1 MADENKRLIAPSNA
15 AWASP
20 ATAAPPLTPNTG
32 PSDGSRMHSAA
43 FRPSLRSA
51 CVTPTVTVDFP
62 SPAGVGLIPVT
73 STKRPLGLRRV
84 NACRRIFA
92 LYLPYSSTSSSVS
105 PSSAAIAATGRSFA
119 ACAMAISVGTFAVV
133 VTDPFALERGC
144 EPRPE
149 HATGVLRGPVRD
161 LPDRRPARP
170 GERLGHVADERRLV
184 PFATMRHGREIGRVR
199 LDQQAV
205 GGTGGPAVGP
215 LPGLGRPPA

>member
-1 MADENKRLIAPSNA
+1 MADSRLWALAIAWKSPVKCRLMSSIGTT
-15 AWASP
+15 WAYP
-20 ATAAPPLTPNTG
+20 PPAAPPFTPNTG

-62 SPAGVGLIPVT
+62 PPAGVGLIPVT

-161 LPDRRPARP
+161 LPDRRPARR
-170 GERLGHVADERRLV
+170 GQRQLGLESAPLRVA
-184 PFATMRHGREIGRVR
+184 GRVVVMVIE
-199 LDQQAV
+199 A
-205 GGTGGPAVGP
+205 
-215 LPGLGRPPA
+215 GLSDSHHFG

>member
-1 MADENKRLIAPSNA
+1 
-15 AWASP
+15 
-20 ATAAPPLTPNTG
+20 
-32 PSDGSRMHSAA
+32 MHSAA

-73 STKRPLGLRRV
+73 STNRPLGLRRA

-92 LYLPYSSTSSSVS
+92 LYLPYSSTSSSSS

-170 GERLGHVADERRLV
+170 RARLGVLVRGARVDHDRLPELGGQRQLGLESAPLRVA
-184 PFATMRHGREIGRVR
+184 GRVVVMVIE
-199 LDQQAV
+199 A
-205 GGTGGPAVGP
+205 
-215 LPGLGRPPA
+215 GLSDSHHFG